1 MKRNFLIFPEDISTC
16 RYTLFKSSIHVIIN
30 ENSNL
35 EIPISAIHFKNSN
48 VWKYSHY
55 NRINKCWM
63 QLEFGDILFFMNNS
77 LSTAPIMRKL
87 RSFSTLSFR
96 KDEPQTK
103 VTFSSSY
110 DQTFNRKVNFY
121 S

>member
-1 MKRNFLIFPEDISTC
+1 MKGNFLIFFEKISTC
-16 RYTLFKSSIHVIIN
+16 RYTLFKSAMRVIIN
-30 ENSNL
+30 ENSNRD
-35 EIPISAIHFKNSN
+35 IIISAIHVKNSN